1 MPSVRTLRPFYD
13 LLERVDRHEG
23 DVFDATEERAAQI
36 AQLLPGYVEVSTVD
50 LGSLKLAQ
58 LRELAA
64 ERGVEIP
71 AKATKAEILEL
82 LEG

>member
-1 MPSVRTLRPFYD
+1 MVKVITLRDFYD
-13 LLERVDRHEG
+13 LVERVDRREG
-23 DVFDATEERAAQI
+23 DVFEATEERAERI
-36 AQLLPGYVEVSTVD
+36 AQLLPGYVEVSKAD

-64 ERGVEIP
+64 ERGVDIP
-71 AKATKAEILEL
+71 ARATKAEIVEL

>member
-1 MPSVRTLRPFYD
+1 MVQVRTLRDFYD
-13 LLERVDRHEG
+13 LVERVDRKEG
-23 DVFDATEERAAQI
+23 DVFEATEERAARI
-36 AQLLPGYVEVSTVD
+36 AELLPGYVEVGRAD

-71 AKATKAEILEL
+71 AKATKAEIVEL

>member
-1 MPSVRTLRPFYD
+1 MVKVKTLRGFYD

>member
-13 LLERVDRHEG
+13 LVERVDRREG
-23 DVFDATEERAAQI
+23 DVFEATEERAAQI
-36 AQLLPGYVEVSTVD
+36 AQLLPGYVEVSAVD